1 MKLKRRARYSTNKDA
16 SRDRDTN
23 NGGLK
28 RIRERER
35 PKTKRE
41 TGRVVGRYKELRVA
55 WVWEQVTDVI

>member
-1 MKLKRRARYSTNKDA
+1 MKLKRRARYSTNKYA

-41 TGRVVGRYKELRVA
+41 TGRVVGRYKGDKGGVG
-55 WVWEQVTDVI
+55 VGTGD